1 LTAHLRPT
9 APIAA
14 DVLLPG
20 DPGLALALAQALLE
34 RPLMANHSHGLWGYS
49 GRTATGRQLTIQATG
64 IGGPSAAV
72 VLGEL
77 AGYGARR
84 AIRLG
89 ICSALEPRL
98 AVGRPVVAAAALA
111 ADGASRALSDEAPEP
126 EPGLTA
132 ALASA
137 ARARPVTV
145 VSCDLFHDP
154 ARTERRRR
162 WLADGAVVAD
172 LESAAVLAV
181 GARQGVACA
190 AALVVAED
198 ADGRHDE
205 QATELGLIRLGEAAA
220 EALGSAPKAQAAG
233 SERSGSL

>member
-20 DPGLALALAQALLE
+20 DPALALALAQALFD
-34 RPLMANHSHGLWGYS
+34 RPLMSNHSHGLWGYW
-49 GRTATGRQLTIQATG
+49 GRTATGRELTIQASG

-72 VLGEL
+72 VLAEL
-77 AGYGARR
+77 AGHGARR
-84 AIRLG
+84 VIRLG
-89 ICSALEPRL
+89 GCSALEPAL
-98 AVGRPVVAAAALA
+98 AVGSPLVAAAALA
-111 ADGASRALSDEAPEP
+111 ADGASRALSVPTPEP

-145 VSCDLFHDP
+145 ASADLFHDP
-154 ARTERRRR
+154 ERAERRAR
-162 WLADGAVVAD
+162 WLDDGAVVAD

-181 GARQGVACA
+181 GARLGLDCA

-198 ADGRHDE
+198 AEGRHDE
-205 QATELGLIRLGEAAA
+205 RATELGLIRLGEAAA
-220 EALGSAPKAQAAG
+220 ETLEAARVAQPAG
-233 SERSGSL
+233 S

>member
-20 DPGLALALAQALLE
+20 DPALALALAQTLFD
-34 RPLMANHSHGLWGYS
+34 RPLMSNHSHGLWGYWGHTAV
-49 GRTATGRQLTIQATG
+49 GRELTIQASG

-72 VLGEL
+72 VLAEL
-77 AGYGARR
+77 AGHGARR

-89 ICSALEPRL
+89 SCSALEPAL
-98 AVGRPVVAAAALA
+98 AVGRPLVAAAALA
-111 ADGASRALSDEAPEP
+111 ADGASRALSVPTPEP
-126 EPGLTA
+126 EPGLTT

-137 ARARPVTV
+137 ARALPVTV
-145 VSCDLFHDP
+145 VSADLFHDP
-154 ARTERRRR
+154 ERAERRGR
-162 WLADGAVVAD
+162 WLDDGAVVAD

-181 GARQGVACA
+181 GARLGLACA

-198 ADGRHDE
+198 AAGRRDE
-205 QATELGLIRLGEAAA
+205 RATELGLIRLGEAAA
-220 EALGSAPKAQAAG
+220 EALESEPAAQPAG
-233 SERSGSL
+233 S

>member
-20 DPGLALALAQALLE
+20 DPALALALAQTLFD
-34 RPLMANHSHGLWGYS
+34 RPLMSNHSHGLWGYW
-49 GRTATGRQLTIQATG
+49 GRTASGRELTVQASG

-72 VLGEL
+72 VLAEL
-77 AGYGARR
+77 AGHGARR

-89 ICSALEPRL
+89 SCWALEPAL
-98 AVGRPVVAAAALA
+98 AVGHPLVATAALA
-111 ADGASRALSDEAPEP
+111 ADGASRALSVPTPTP

-137 ARARPVTV
+137 AEAQPVTV
-145 VSCDLFHDP
+145 VSVDLRHDP
-154 ARTERRRR
+154 ERADRRGP
-162 WLADGAVVAD
+162 WLDEGTVVAD
-172 LESAAVLAV
+172 LESAAVFAV
-181 GARQGVACA
+181 GRRLGLACA

-198 ADGRHDE
+198 ANGRHDE
-205 QATELGLIRLGEAAA
+205 RATELGLIRLGEAAA
-220 EALGSAPKAQAAG
+220 EALEAARPAQLAG
-233 SERSGSL
+233 S

>member
-1 LTAHLRPT
+1 MTAHLRPT

-20 DPGLALALAQALLE
+20 DPALALALAQALIE
-34 RPLMANHSHGLWGYS
+34 RPLMSNHAHGLWGYW
-49 GRTATGRQLTIQATG
+49 GRTAGGRELTIQATG

-72 VLGEL
+72 VLAEL

-89 ICSALEPRL
+89 GCSALEPGL
-98 AVGRPVVAAAALA
+98 AVGCPLVAAAALA
-111 ADGASRALSDEAPEP
+111 ADGASRALSVEPPEP

-145 VSCDLFHDP
+145 VSSDLYH
-154 ARTERRRR
+154 AERRGR
-162 WLADGAVVAD
+162 WLDEGAVVAD

-181 GARQGVACA
+181 GSRLGLACA

-198 ADGRHDE
+198 AEGRHDE
-205 QATELGLIRLGEAAA
+205 QASELGLIRLGERAA
-220 EALGSAPKAQAAG
+220 EALEVGRTAQPAG
-233 SERSGSL
+233 S